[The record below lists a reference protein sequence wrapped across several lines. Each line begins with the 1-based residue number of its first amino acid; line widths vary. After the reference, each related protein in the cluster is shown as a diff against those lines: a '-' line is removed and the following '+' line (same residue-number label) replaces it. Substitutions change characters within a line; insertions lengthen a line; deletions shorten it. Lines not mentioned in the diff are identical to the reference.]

1 MGPLSRTR
9 LTQWIVHHP
18 WHTIVIWFLIFI
30 AALPLTLN
38 LSQQF
43 KTDGLGVPGSPS
55 QHVQNIVQHQF
66 GTLANSTATV
76 VFSSPGQVDQPQYHK
91 AMARILASMHKV
103 PGISRIPAMNQLITS
118 PDGHVMYGTI
128 FFKQTTS
135 NSLAATKAVNPLRAL
150 LKKTPP
156 GLSGGLTGLV
166 PLERSFTA
174 QVDKDLKEAEIWSFP
189 LTLVAL
195 VWIFRS
201 VIAPIGP
208 LAIGFGGITV
218 GLAGIDLIARVMAIA
233 PEVEDAAAMIGLGVG
248 IDYALLMVHR
258 YRLARSTHDARDS
271 AKIAAATA
279 GRAVLFSGSIVAS
292 AFAVILLVNQP
303 LMRSMALGS
312 LAAVLATVVAAL
324 TLLPAVLVL
333 LDPWLDWPR
342 RQRRDT
348 PTRWWQSWARRVMK
362 RPGLGLVLSAL
373 FLLTLAWPVHSIR
386 FWNPGV
392 NTLPASSQTR
402 KTYDLWLKHTF
413 PGIGGALWVVLRKP
427 SGLYNETAYR
437 QIQRIRTLI
446 AHQPD
451 VHQVLPPLPSLPA
464 PAFRLAPPPGLHG
477 SLSPS
482 RKVFLL
488 TVFPNSRA
496 ESQRTQALVRRLRSL
511 HYSSLF
517 KGQVLVGGGVA
528 YTVDVIGLILHWLP
542 VVAFLIALTT
552 MVLLFRLFHSL
563 ALAIKAVAMNFLSV
577 LASSGLLVLIF
588 QDGFTAPL
596 TGIHGVGAID
606 WTTPLILFSVLF
618 GLSTD
623 YEVFLLT
630 RIMDYHRD
638 HYPDREAIARGLAD
652 TGRIIT
658 GAALIMVTVFVAFGV
673 IGLEF
678 MQELGIG
685 LGIAILL
692 DATVVRLV
700 LVPSIMRL
708 LGKWNWWPGSV

>member
-1 MGPLSRTR
+1 MASFNRER
-9 LTQWIVHHP
+9 MTQWIIQHP
-18 WHTIVIWFLIFI
+18 WHTVAIWFVVFI
-30 AALPLTLN
+30 VALPLTLN

-43 KTDGLGVPGSPS
+43 RTDGLGVPGSPS
-55 QHVQNIVQHQF
+55 QHVQNIVQNHF

-76 VFSSPGQVDQPQYHK
+76 VFYSQGQINQPRYRR
-91 AMARILASMHKV
+91 AMAHILTSMHKV
-103 PGISRIPAMNQLITS
+103 SGVKRVPGENELVIS
-118 PDGHVMYGTI
+118 PDGHVMYGTV
-128 FFKQTTS
+128 FFTQTTS
-135 NSLAATKAVNPLRAL
+135 HSLAATKAVKPLRTL
-150 LKKTPP
+150 LTKTPK
-156 GLSGGLTGLV
+156 GLRGGLTGLV

-174 QVDKDLKEAEIWSFP
+174 QVNKDLKAAEIWSFP
-189 LTLVAL
+189 LTLLAL
-195 VWIFRS
+195 IWIFRS
-201 VIAPIGP
+201 LIAPIGP

-258 YRLARSTHDARDS
+258 YRLARTDHNAQSS
-271 AKIAAATA
+271 AQIAAATA

-292 AFAVILLVNQP
+292 AFAVILLVDQP

-312 LAAVLATVVAAL
+312 LAAVLATVIAAL
-324 TLLPAVLVL
+324 TLLPALLVI

-342 RQRRDT
+342 KQRQDT

-362 RPGLGLVLSAL
+362 RPGLGLALSAL
-373 FLLTLAWPVHSIR
+373 FLVTLALPVHAIK

-392 NTLPASSQTR
+392 DTLPASSQTR
-402 KTYDLWLKHTF
+402 QTYDLWLKHTF
-413 PGIGGALWVVLRKP
+413 PGVGSPLWVVLRKP
-427 SGLYNETAYR
+427 STLYNEASYH
-437 QIQRIRTLI
+437 QIQRVRSLI
-446 AHQPD
+446 EQQPD
-451 VHQVLPPLPSLPA
+451 VHQVLPVLPSLPA
-464 PAFRLAPPPGLHG
+464 PTFHLKPPAMFHG

-496 ESQRTQALVRRLRSL
+496 ESQRTQALVRRLRNL
-511 HYSSLF
+511 HYSSF

-528 YTVDVIGLILHWLP
+528 YTVDVIALILHWLP

-563 ALAIKAVAMNFLSV
+563 ALAVKAVVMNFLSV

-588 QDGFTAPL
+588 QDGITAHF
-596 TGIHGVGAID
+596 TGIRGAGAID

-630 RIMDYHRD
+630 RIMDYHRS
-638 HYPDREAIARGLAD
+638 HYSDREAIARGLAD

-658 GAALIMVTVFVAFGV
+658 GAALIMVTVFIAFGV

-708 LGKWNWWPGSV
+708 LGKWNWWPGST